1 MGAADIRL
9 RMATQ
14 DDAQT
19 VASIIT
25 TVSEGV
31 IEYLLGD
38 LFPGMTPEKILEM
51 ILIRGSGN
59 LNLSNVLLVD
69 VGGELAGLLF
79 AYDAKEQTVS
89 GMMEGFLGE
98 ARVKPMR
105 PLLEAKVEKALWI
118 NTLWVNESFRGKG
131 LSKLLMDVAGCTPRE
146 AFGCGRAMGK
156 GAVGEKR
163 GEGVKIVAISG
174 ATGGI
179 GRALARAYAKP
190 GVMLLLA
197 GRRLDVLTDTK
208 AFCERLGA
216 KVEID
221 AYDVRDEAATVR
233 WCRKA
238 AALGAVRLILAAG
251 VSASVRNHAD
261 EAAYYLPERMD
272 DLKRE
277 LDVNAVANIL
287 ACNAFVR
294 AVMQSNTN
302 GRSKVHVQVAI
313 VASLAALTG
322 LPGSPG
328 YSASKAALRVFGEAI
343 RRLTKDRNIG
353 ITVLCPGFIESDMSR
368 PWLMNADEGA
378 RKMKAAIE
386 SEKAEYAF
394 PRILAF
400 GIGLLNLLPRCL
412 QPLFLKGFFFTV
424 KPDHE
429 SASTKW

>member
-1 MGAADIRL
+1 
-9 RMATQ
+9 
-14 DDAQT
+14 
-19 VASIIT
+19 
-25 TVSEGV
+25 
-31 IEYLLGD
+31 
-38 LFPGMTPEKILEM
+38 
-51 ILIRGSGN
+51 
-59 LNLSNVLLVD
+59 
-69 VGGELAGLLF
+69 
-79 AYDAKEQTVS
+79 
-89 GMMEGFLGE
+89 MEE
-98 ARVKPMR
+98 
-105 PLLEAKVEKALWI
+105 
-118 NTLWVNESFRGKG
+118 
-131 LSKLLMDVAGCTPRE
+131 
-146 AFGCGRAMGK
+146 
-156 GAVGEKR
+156 
-163 GEGVKIVAISG
+163 
-174 ATGGI
+174 
-179 GRALARAYAKP
+179 
-190 GVMLLLA
+190 
-197 GRRLDVLTDTK
+197 
-208 AFCERLGA
+208 
-216 KVEID
+216 
-221 AYDVRDEAATVR
+221 
-233 WCRKA
+233 
-238 AALGAVRLILAAG
+238 
-251 VSASVRNHAD
+251 VRNHAD

-368 PWLMNADEGA
+368 RYQGAKPWLMNADEGA